1 MKIVGITP
9 RWDAASGQTGVNK
22 AYTDSILRAG
32 AAPVVL
38 PLTGSEDALST
49 FCARCDGFLFSGGP
63 DIDPAFYGEQ
73 VRSDTVQICPERDEM
88 EMALFRLA
96 LASRKPMLGIC
107 RGIQVFNVMLGGTLY
122 QDIPSEYSTDIR
134 HSMQPANR
142 IWHRVNICDS
152 TPLHA
157 LLWGANAAES
167 ANSGDPAGAAVS
179 AYVGDPAGA
188 AVSAY
193 SGDPAGAAV
202 SANPGDPAGAAVSA
216 NSGDPADAAVSAYV
230 GVNSSHHQAV
240 KDLAPGLRPMA
251 FSEDGLIEAVYLPD
265 HPFFWGVQW
274 HPEQLWQTGPES
286 AKLFG
291 AFVNAL

>member
-73 VRSDTVQICPERDEM
+73 ARSDTVQICPERDEM

-179 AYVGDPAGA
+179 AYVG
-188 AVSAY
+188 
-193 SGDPAGAAV
+193 
-202 SANPGDPAGAAVSA
+202 
-216 NSGDPADAAVSAYV
+216 
-230 GVNSSHHQAV
+230 VNSSHHQAV

>member
-73 VRSDTVQICPERDEM
+73 ARSDTVQICPERDEM
-88 EMALFRLA
+88 EMALFRLV

-107 RGIQVFNVMLGGTLY
+107 RGIQVFNVILGGTLY

-152 TPLHA
+152 TPLHT

-167 ANSGDPAGAAVS
+167 ANLGDPAGAAMS
-179 AYVGDPAGA
+179 AN
-188 AVSAY
+188 
-193 SGDPAGAAV
+193 SGDPAGTAV
-202 SANPGDPAGAAVSA
+202 SANSGDPAGAAVSA
-216 NSGDPADAAVSAYV
+216 NSGDPAGAAVSAYV

>member
-73 VRSDTVQICPERDEM
+73 ARSDTVQICPERDEM

-157 LLWGANAAES
+157 LLCGANAAES
-167 ANSGDPAGAAVS
+167 ANSGDPAGAAES
-179 AYVGDPAGA
+179 AYSGDPAGA

-193 SGDPAGAAV
+193 SGDPAG
-202 SANPGDPAGAAVSA
+202 
-216 NSGDPADAAVSAYV
+216 AAVSAYV